1 MYVESE
7 GYAMSPDYGIPIG
20 SAWGDLG
27 DYPWITTGTI
37 APGTVYTTPFYYN
50 SAGTATYA
58 WGGTSYVKFK
68 ATA

>member
-1 MYVESE
+1 
-7 GYAMSPDYGIPIG
+7 MSPDYGIPLG
-20 SAWGDLG
+20 VAWGAL
-27 DYPWITTGTI
+27 DYPWITVGTA
-37 APGTVYTTPFYYN
+37 APGTTFASPFYYN